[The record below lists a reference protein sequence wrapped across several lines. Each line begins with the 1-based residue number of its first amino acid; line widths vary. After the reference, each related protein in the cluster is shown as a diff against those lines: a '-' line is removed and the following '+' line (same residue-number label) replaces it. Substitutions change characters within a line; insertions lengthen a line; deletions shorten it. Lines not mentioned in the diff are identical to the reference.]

1 MPRNH
6 CVIFGS
12 GLVSPPLFDYLYR
25 HGHDIVIATIN
36 TSEAEG
42 IVKRIQNRHNG
53 GGSVKVVACDIMT
66 EAGMSLAEE
75 LICQAK
81 VACSLLPFTLHVPL
95 AKLAIKHKTHFAT
108 ASYVSPQMTALDSA
122 FREAGLMSLNECG
135 VDPGLDH
142 MSARRVINRVRAEGG
157 TVRSFVS
164 LCGGL
169 PSPESNNN
177 PMGYK
182 VSWSP
187 RAVLLASLN
196 DATFLENGSVVHK
209 KKPVIKPHRHTFEG
223 VGDFEWY
230 ENRDSTKYA
239 EMYEIPEC
247 HTLIRG
253 TFRNVGFH
261 KLMKAIK
268 MMGFLST
275 TNGADLGGQTYRE
288 LTKKQVMMGFS
299 GKFTSVQP
307 WVWKAFSDMGLFSK
321 TEQVPKGTKT
331 ALDAFCHL
339 FQKSCG
345 YGAGEKD
352 MILMQH
358 LFEIERADG
367 SMQQLRSSLVNYGLQ
382 PDGSSAMARTVS
394 LPLAVATEMILKD
407 SIPARGVVR
416 PTSPE
421 IYEPILN
428 RMEDFGIVF
437 EEEAKDVVVEPQ
449 KNYRKSIFR
458 FPHRI
463 FKRMIPSSKQVPTPL
478 SA

>member
-1 MPRNH
+1 M
-6 CVIFGS
+6 G
-12 GLVSPPLFDYLYR
+12 
-25 HGHDIVIATIN
+25 
-36 TSEAEG
+36 
-42 IVKRIQNRHNG
+42 
-53 GGSVKVVACDIMT
+53 
-66 EAGMSLAEE
+66 
-75 LICQAK
+75 
-81 VACSLLPFTLHVPL
+81 
-95 AKLAIKHKTHFAT
+95 
-108 ASYVSPQMTALDSA
+108 
-122 FREAGLMSLNECG
+122 
-135 VDPGLDH
+135 
-142 MSARRVINRVRAEGG
+142 RAEGG

-169 PSPESNNN
+169 PAPKSNNN

-275 TNGADLGGQTYRE
+275 VDGADLGGQTYRE
-288 LTKKQVMMGFS
+288 LTKKQVMMGFR
-299 GKFTSVQP
+299 GKNGKPVIMNNLFTSVQP
-307 WVWKAFSDMGLFSK
+307 WVWKAFSDLGLFSK
-321 TEQVPKGTKT
+321 TEQVPRGTKT

-345 YGAGEKD
+345 YGAGEKFFGQLWTPTRR
-352 MILMQH
+352 ILC
-358 LFEIERADG
+358 DG
-367 SMQQLRSSLVNYGLQ
+367 TNGVLSF
-382 PDGSSAMARTVS
+382 GSCHRYDPQGFYFCSRCSAANST
-394 LPLAVATEMILKD
+394 
-407 SIPARGVVR
+407 
-416 PTSPE
+416 
-421 IYEPILN
+421 
-428 RMEDFGIVF
+428 
-437 EEEAKDVVVEPQ
+437 
-449 KNYRKSIFR
+449 
-458 FPHRI
+458 
-463 FKRMIPSSKQVPTPL
+463 
-478 SA
+478 